1 VDQKCQEACALAAI
15 AALRCDCG
23 AFNAAQF
30 AAAGQLTRWRTVDS
44 SSKARG
50 AAGITF
56 PVIYHMLADTVRP
69 SVPITCL
76 LARLDS
82 AGPTASRQQMPPAS
96 PPPGCTAG
104 VCIQHCVCAG
114 ARAQFMGSLWHRSIG
129 GQVTNLTR
137 LFDTILSCRR
147 DIAGRRSSGRKP
159 LIYWKSW
166 KYIGIATTN
175 G

>member
-1 VDQKCQEACALAAI
+1 MDQKCQEACALAAI
-15 AALRCDCG
+15 AALRCECG

-82 AGPTASRQQMPPAS
+82 AGPTASRQQMPPAA

-104 VCIQHCVCAG
+104 VCIQHCVCVG
-114 ARAQFMGSLWHRSIG
+114 SRAQVYGFTVAPVNRGSGHESD
-129 GQVTNLTR
+129 QVVRHHFVL
-137 LFDTILSCRR
+137 
-147 DIAGRRSSGRKP
+147 
-159 LIYWKSW
+159 
-166 KYIGIATTN
+166 
-175 G
+175 